1 MINSVERKQL
11 VRFTFLFAVVIVL
24 AVDLRF
30 ASAGET
36 EPVLIAACSETQLA
50 CRRACI
56 PLDENGDPDYSDL
69 EGLDGCIDTCDDVAF
84 DCVVEALATP

>member
-11 VRFTFLFAVVIVL
+11 VKFTFLFAVVIVL
-24 AVDLRF
+24 AVDLRY

-36 EPVLIAACSETQLA
+36 EPALIAACSETQLA

-69 EGLDGCIDTCDDVAF
+69 EALDSCIDTCDDVAF
-84 DCVVEALATP
+84 DCVVEALGSP

>member
-1 MINSVERKQL
+1 MINSVERKRL
-11 VRFTFLFAVVIVL
+11 VKFTFLFAVVIVL
-24 AVDLRF
+24 AADLRS

-69 EGLDGCIDTCDDVAF
+69 QALDACIDTCDDVAF